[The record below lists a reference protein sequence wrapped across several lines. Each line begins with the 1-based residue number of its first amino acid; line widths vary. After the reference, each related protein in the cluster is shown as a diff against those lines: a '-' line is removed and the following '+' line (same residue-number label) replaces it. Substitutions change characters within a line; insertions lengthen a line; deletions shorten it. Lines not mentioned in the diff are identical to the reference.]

1 VKDDGLP
8 DPPGLPT
15 IAWTKLSGSGTVV
28 FFNTTNT
35 PQTRA
40 EFSLPGEYRLK
51 LTASDGEFSVADEVV
66 VRLEQLTFD
75 TWRRGYFTAAELTD
89 PQVSGPDAD
98 PDGDRLTNYQE
109 YLCGT
114 HPREARSVLR
124 LDAVV
129 PVASGQ
135 AGARL
140 WFQAAAYKSYTL
152 QASDSP
158 GLGTWQKVADL
169 DAQPEEQPV
178 EIPDPSAG
186 SGPARYYRLVT
197 PKQP

>member
-1 VKDDGLP
+1 MTPFYRQNV
-8 DPPGLPT
+8 
-15 IAWTKLSGSGTVV
+15 S
-28 FFNTTNT
+28 TNT

-75 TWRRGYFTAAELTD
+75 AWRRGYFTAAELTD

-140 WFQAAAYKSYTL
+140 LFQAAAYKSYTL

-158 GLGTWQKVADL
+158 VLGTWQNVADL
-169 DAQPEEQPV
+169 EALPEDKPV
-178 EIPDPSAG
+178 EILDPSTG